1 MDGGQTARGWCS
13 TKSREPAARYRSSP
27 DSPLEGTGFEPSVPL
42 PRKAVP
48 SVANRR
54 WRHERR
60 SRLKVQVRDGDAC
73 LEWLPIAFPFAV
85 GPQVRMRLPPADLEC
100 CEGRVR
106 GVEELVKLGEAY
118 LAERLGCVEPVAG
131 VDVGIDGVQFVH
143 RPVLSVDDLAAVAA
157 VEQRVPP
164 HACCVV

>member
-85 GPQVRMRLPPADLEC
+85 GPRVRMRLPPADLEC

-118 LAERLGCVEPVAG
+118 LAEREASSSEQSSRGRGCG
-131 VDVGIDGVQFVH
+131 DHLVGARQADREFGK
-143 RPVLSVDDLAAVAA
+143 LAEAAVDGDRAA
-157 VEQRVPP
+157 VLLGDN
-164 HACCVV
+164 